1 MTIREAILMAR
12 FRCLDCDAE
21 VEGVDVIDHHCQVGD
36 PVEVPDVIGHVEAF
50 RSWNVL
56 EDGHLVSLNGEK
68 WRPGG
73 WMVAECNP
81 FGYVT
86 VKSKRAFGTAVAHNV
101 TNIPVEGCSCGIY
114 AAKTREHLADM
125 AYNRYSDYAGE
136 IRVVGE
142 VALAGKIIPGSQ
154 GYRALKAR
162 PLKVYVPYEHWQMVE
177 KIRSLYGIDV
187 VLDNTLK

>member
-1 MTIREAILMAR
+1 MAR

-21 VEGVDVIDHHCQVGD
+21 VDGIDVIDHICQIGD
-36 PVEVPDVIGHVEAF
+36 AVEIPDRIGEVMAF

-56 EDGHLVSLNGEK
+56 LDGHLVSLNGSK

-73 WMVAECNP
+73 WMVAECSP
-81 FGYVT
+81 FNLMARG
-86 VKSKRAFGTAVAHNV
+86 RPGHNV
-101 TNIPVEGCSCGIY
+101 TNIPVEGCTCGIY
-114 AAKTREHLADM
+114 AAKTRAHLADM

-136 IRVVGE
+136 IRVLGD

-162 PLKVYVPYEHWQMVE
+162 PVKIYVPYEHWQMVD
-177 KIRSLYGIDV
+177 KIKNLYGIDV